1 MVLTIGLESEIMEVN
16 AAHKVTR
23 SKDSRRMTLGSAT
36 MSQMDGQREEECP
49 LYNNPTLLPDKR
61 KEWEAGCTEDKE
73 QIYMLTASD
82 RYKEDVMIGTDP
94 RGE

>member
-1 MVLTIGLESEIMEVN
+1 MTIGLEPEIMEVN

-36 MSQMDGQREEECP
+36 MSQMDGQREEERP

-61 KEWEAGCTEDKE
+61 K
-73 QIYMLTASD
+73 
-82 RYKEDVMIGTDP
+82 
-94 RGE
+94 